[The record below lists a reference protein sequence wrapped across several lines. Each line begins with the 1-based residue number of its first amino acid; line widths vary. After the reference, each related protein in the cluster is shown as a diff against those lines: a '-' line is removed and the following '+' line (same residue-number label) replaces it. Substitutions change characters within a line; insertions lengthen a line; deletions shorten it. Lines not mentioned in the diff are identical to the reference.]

1 MALLTSSSPV
11 LNVCNNDFLK
21 GCIFMKMP
29 VYSIRDV
36 LNGYSAPMVD
46 VNDNTAIR
54 NFKYSLAGDSVVGVG
69 FGVTQFMSLGM
80 VY

>member
-1 MALLTSSSPV
+1 
-11 LNVCNNDFLK
+11 
-21 GCIFMKMP
+21 MKMP

-54 NFKYSLAGDSVVGVG
+54 NFKFSLAGDSVVGANA
-69 FGVTQFMSLGM
+69 SDYELYRLGEFDTITARFVPEEM
-80 VY
+80 PVMLYRGA

>member
-1 MALLTSSSPV
+1 
-11 LNVCNNDFLK
+11 
-21 GCIFMKMP
+21 MKMP

-54 NFKYSLAGDSVVGVG
+54 NFKFSLDGDSVVGANASDYELYRL
-69 FGVTQFMSLGM
+69 GVFDTVTARFVPEDMHVMLYRG
-80 VY
+80 V

>member
-1 MALLTSSSPV
+1 
-11 LNVCNNDFLK
+11 
-21 GCIFMKMP
+21 MKMP

-54 NFKYSLAGDSVVGVG
+54 NFKFSLAGDSVVSANASDYELYRLGEFDTVTARFVPEDMPVMLCRGV
-69 FGVTQFMSLGM
+69 
-80 VY
+80 